1 MSSSQPKTTFSI
13 CLRRSSGVKW
23 DSSNARIGLYGTSL
37 SLARMYGNSSGS
49 GWSSGLANISCR
61 KRDPFRADLVEAGE
75 GTEEGYDSELLVNSG
90 SLDICD
96 CMPKEKVVPLRSV
109 LCAGEGA
116 SKKRP
121 FKLEVRELT
130 ESARLGTERGLA
142 D

>member
-1 MSSSQPKTTFSI
+1 
-13 CLRRSSGVKW
+13 
-23 DSSNARIGLYGTSL
+23 
-37 SLARMYGNSSGS
+37 MYGNSSRS
-49 GWSSGLANISCR
+49 GFSSGLANISCR

-130 ESARLGTERGLA
+130 ESARLGTERGLV